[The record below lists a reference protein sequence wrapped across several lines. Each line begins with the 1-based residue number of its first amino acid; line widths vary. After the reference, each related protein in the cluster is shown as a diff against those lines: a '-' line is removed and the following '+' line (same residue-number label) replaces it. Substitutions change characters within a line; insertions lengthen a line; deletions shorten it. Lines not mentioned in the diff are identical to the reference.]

1 MLKQKSLDSWAK
13 IVLDYRIATGYLL
26 AEQGGA
32 HAMANITCCTQ
43 MDTSREVKTQIH
55 EIIEQASY
63 VKKVTPS
70 LGSSSDLLILTA
82 LGLGIHGSE
91 VHSRY
96 WELSCLL

>member
-1 MLKQKSLDSWAK
+1 
-13 IVLDYRIATGYLL
+13 
-26 AEQGGA
+26 
-32 HAMANITCCTQ
+32 MANITCCTQ

-82 LGLGIHGSE
+82 LGLGINGSE

-96 WELSCLL
+96 WNYPVYYNNHSNLPGVL